1 MKFDKAKVLKRAGI
15 IGIIILVLAL
25 LSIFSTG
32 MWYQIEEQEEAVV
45 VTFGEAKAVTEK
57 GLHFKI
63 PLIQQVRKV
72 NTTIQGFSSF
82 VYPRYY

>member
-1 MKFDKAKVLKRAGI
+1 MRFDKENLIKKGKI
-15 IGIIILVLAL
+15 IGIAVLILVVISA
-25 LSIFSTG
+25 FSTG

-57 GLHFKI
+57 GLHFKL

-72 NTTIQGFSSF
+72 NTTIQGFSIG
-82 VYPRYY
+82 YTNH